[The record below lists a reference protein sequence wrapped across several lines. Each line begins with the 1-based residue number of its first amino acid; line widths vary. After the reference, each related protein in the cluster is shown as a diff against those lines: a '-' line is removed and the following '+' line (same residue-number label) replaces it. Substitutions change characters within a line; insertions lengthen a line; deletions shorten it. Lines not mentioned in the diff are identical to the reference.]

1 MDGEQPWRGLGDFRR
16 AVQERGGKE
25 MHFRR
30 LARAWLGRGQWPA
43 GSGEG
48 LPARL
53 VAALPGIRRAL
64 ESLAVPTGVRQG
76 TQDGASK
83 LLMELSD
90 GQCVETV
97 LLPRDAVCVSS
108 QVGCAVGCVF
118 CMTGRSGLVR
128 QLGSAEIVAQVAEAR
143 RRNPLL
149 RKVDFM
155 GMGEPAHNLR
165 AVLEAVSFLGTYGE
179 FAHKSLMVSSVGDP
193 RLFDALE
200 ALPAGSVRPALA
212 LSLHCA
218 FDEGRRAL
226 LPRAARMPVADIV
239 LRAERYARA
248 SGNPVQYEWVL
259 MQGVND
265 SAAQASEL
273 ARLLAGRY
281 AMVNLIPV
289 NPVEGS
295 GFVRP
300 GKEQCVAFA
309 EALRASGI
317 VTKIRISAAQ
327 DIAGGCGQ
335 LRARAAARL

>member
-1 MDGEQPWRGLGDFRR
+1 MRIGTFFYTIGQGFKNLFRNKGYTL
-16 AVQERGGKE
+16 ASIATISACLFLFGMFFSVLTN
-25 MHFRR
+25 FR
-30 LARAWLGRGQWPA
+30 
-43 GSGEG
+43 
-48 LPARL
+48 
-53 VAALPGIRRAL
+53 
-64 ESLAVPTGVRQG
+64 
-76 TQDGASK
+76 
-83 LLMELSD
+83 
-90 GQCVETV
+90 
-97 LLPRDAVCVSS
+97 
-108 QVGCAVGCVF
+108 
-118 CMTGRSGLVR
+118 
-128 QLGSAEIVAQVAEAR
+128 
-143 RRNPLL
+143 
-149 RKVDFM
+149 
-155 GMGEPAHNLR
+155 H
-165 AVLEAVSFLGTYGE
+165 
-179 FAHKSLMVSSVGDP
+179 
-193 RLFDALE
+193 
-200 ALPAGSVRPALA
+200 
-212 LSLHCA
+212 
-218 FDEGRRAL
+218 
-226 LPRAARMPVADIV
+226 IV

-335 LRARAAARL
+335 LRAKVRKSDLGTC